1 MSAYIQLAT
10 PMISLECMLDAL
22 ADLGFDRTKVEVQ
35 PRSASA
41 VGSEEGAAPR
51 QADVIIRRQYL
62 SDGLNDIVFSATPTG
77 FQMNASR
84 FDMERF
90 GRRLLV
96 ELTRRYEYHEQERR
110 KRQSEAQRRAEEEQR
125 LRLVEATRQ
134 SVIEK
139 ARSSGY
145 RVEER
150 VENGRIRLVLSKR
163 IY

>member
-10 PMISLECMLDAL
+10 PMTSLECLLDAL
-22 ADLGFDRTKVEVQ
+22 ADLGYDRTKVEVH
-35 PRSASA
+35 PRPGSA
-41 VGSEEGAAPR
+41 VGSEQGAAPR
-51 QADVIIRRQYL
+51 QADVIIRRQHL
-62 SDGLNDIVFSATPTG
+62 TSGLNDIVFHSTPTG
-77 FQMNASR
+77 FQVNASSA
-84 FDMERF
+84 DMVRF
-90 GRRLLV
+90 GRRLLAD
-96 ELTRRYEYHEQERR
+96 LTQRYEYHEQEQR
-110 KRQSEAQRRAEEEQR
+110 KRQTEAQRRAEEEQR